1 MTGAEIDRLMRE
13 RPRPGRPDDH
23 CGGTS
28 GEPSG
33 GTVAARLPDDQITAL
48 ARLRI
53 ALGQHDDQP
62 PDEGNPD
69 DHSR

>member
-13 RPRPGRPDDH
+13 RPRPGRPDH
-23 CGGTS
+23 HGNGTG

-33 GTVAARLPDDQITAL
+33 STVAARLSDDEITAL

-53 ALGQHDDQP
+53 LLGAHTDDE
-62 PDEGNPD
+62 DHGNEGSPA
-69 DHSR
+69 